1 MNIEALTLLLKAH
14 WGRLKTAREEGQ
26 GTTEVAVITAVVIV
40 VAAGVALAI
49 KTKVAEKVGIISGG

>member
-14 WGRLKTAREEGQ
+14 WVRLKAARDEGQ

>member
-14 WGRLKTAREEGQ
+14 WHRLKTARDEGQ